1 MSQSPGMR
9 RVLPARSI
17 RGEIRVP
24 GDKSLSHRA
33 GFLGALSTRGIEV
46 TNFSSGADCASTLN
60 CLAQLGCSV
69 VRYEERVKI
78 SRGDGIRETEGTLDA
93 GNSGTT
99 ARLMC
104 GLLAGIPGAF
114 SVISGDESLRRRP
127 MSRVVDPLRTL
138 GARIDGRDGGKRLP
152 LSIRGTRLCGGSYIL
167 PVASAQIKTTLMLAG
182 LSAQGSVTV
191 TEPTPTRDHTE
202 IMLEHLGV
210 PVRKEGSSITVYP
223 FEDLPGGSWHI
234 PGDFSSA
241 SFWIVAAALL
251 PDSDLILRGVGL
263 NPTRTG
269 MLETLRKMG
278 LDVQI
283 ESPCLSGGEKMGDL
297 RVKGSGLAAI
307 SIAAEMVPAL
317 VDELPV
323 LAVAA
328 TQAEGVTEIR
338 GAGELRVKECDRIS
352 AMTEG
357 LRALGAELE
366 EHQDGWTIRG
376 GQKLRG
382 GKVRSHGD
390 HRIAMALAIAG
401 LSADGPVEIDDVACV
416 AISYP
421 NFFDHLASVAQRGRS
436 SG

>member
-1 MSQSPGMR
+1 MR

-17 RGEIRVP
+17 RGEIRIP

-33 GFLGALSTRGIEV
+33 GFLGALSTQGIEV
-46 TNFSSGADCASTLN
+46 TNFSSGADCTSTLN

-69 VRYEERVKI
+69 VRVEDRVKI
-78 SRGDGIRETEGTLDA
+78 SRGGGIRETEGTLDA

-152 LSIRGTRLCGGSYIL
+152 LSIRGTRLCGGSYLL

-241 SFWIVAAALL
+241 AFWIVAAALL

-269 MLETLRKMG
+269 MLETLRQMG
-278 LDVQI
+278 LNVQI
-283 ESPCLSGGEKMGDL
+283 ESPCLSGGEKIGDL
-297 RVKGSGLAAI
+297 RVKGSSLAAI
-307 SIAAEMVPAL
+307 SIDAERVPAL

-328 TQAEGVTEIR
+328 TRAEGVTEIR

-357 LRALGAELE
+357 LRALGVELD

-382 GKVRSHGD
+382 GKVQSRGD

-401 LSADGPVEIDDVACV
+401 LAADGPVEIDDAACV

-421 NFFDHLASVAQRGRS
+421 DFFDHLAAVALRERS
-436 SG
+436 SE

>member
-1 MSQSPGMR
+1 LSQNLSMR

-17 RGEIRVP
+17 RGEIRIP

-33 GFLGALSTRGIEV
+33 GFLGALSTQGIEV
-46 TNFSSGADCASTLN
+46 TNFSSGADCTSTLN

-69 VRYEERVKI
+69 VRVEDRVKI
-78 SRGDGIRETEGTLDA
+78 SRGGGIRETEGTLDA

-152 LSIRGTRLCGGSYIL
+152 LSIRGTRLCGGSYLL

-241 SFWIVAAALL
+241 AFWIVAAALL

-269 MLETLRKMG
+269 MLETLRQMG
-278 LDVQI
+278 LNVQI
-283 ESPCLSGGEKMGDL
+283 ESPCLSGGEKIGDL
-297 RVKGSGLAAI
+297 RVKGSSLAAI
-307 SIAAEMVPAL
+307 SIDAERVPAL

-328 TQAEGVTEIR
+328 TRAEGVTEIR

-357 LRALGAELE
+357 LRALGVELD

-382 GKVRSHGD
+382 GKVQSRGD

-401 LSADGPVEIDDVACV
+401 LAADGPVEIDDAACV

-421 NFFDHLASVAQRGRS
+421 DFFDHLAAVALRERS
-436 SG
+436 SE